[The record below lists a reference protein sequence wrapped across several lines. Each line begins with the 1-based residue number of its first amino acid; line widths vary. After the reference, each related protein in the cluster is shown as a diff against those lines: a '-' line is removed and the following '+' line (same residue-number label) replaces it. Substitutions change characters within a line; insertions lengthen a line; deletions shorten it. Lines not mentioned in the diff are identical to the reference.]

1 MCDIIENAISASNP
15 DLARGSEWVMLN
27 NCVGTRQQN
36 TGAPPH
42 APLKMNSGQQWKT
55 LDLQGSAKSCV
66 RK

>member
-55 LDLQGSAKSCV
+55 LDLQGSAESCV